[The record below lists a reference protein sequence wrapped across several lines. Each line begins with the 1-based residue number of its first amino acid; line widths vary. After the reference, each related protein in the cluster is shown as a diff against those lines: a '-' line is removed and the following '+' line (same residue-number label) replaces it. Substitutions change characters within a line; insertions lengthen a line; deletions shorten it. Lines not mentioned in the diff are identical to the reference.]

1 MKFCIQNIIIELE
14 HLKNHMLNMMI
25 MVDRLKELITL
36 IMAIRKIIQ
45 TLTLISMSII
55 KHTRRDEIK

>member
-14 HLKNHMLNMMI
+14 HLKNNMLNMMI

-45 TLTLISMSII
+45 TLTLMSMSII
-55 KHTRRDEIK
+55 KHARRDMK

>member
-1 MKFCIQNIIIELE
+1 
-14 HLKNHMLNMMI
+14 MLNMMI

-55 KHTRRDEIK
+55 KHTRRDMK